1 MDNQLR
7 NLRVPI
13 NIGVVRR
20 FSLALIPVCIV
31 LSSCNHAINLSNND
45 PFEPLNRSIFKFNDA
60 LDQAVVRPTA
70 VTYKNSVPD
79 PIRSG
84 VTNLLKWLQGP
95 TIITN
100 DIMQGD
106 LKQAQSDT
114 MRFFMNT
121 TSFGLIDAA
130 ADFDM
135 NYRKEDFGQ
144 TLGLYGVPAGPFI
157 MLPFLGPSNVRDAVG
172 RIVDHFFNPFSYIG
186 SLNARL
192 PYTAS
197 KNLMTAVNFRAANF
211 DQIDDLRS
219 SSLDAYAK
227 VRTIYSQQRQAAIN
241 NGRVPVNL
249 SEKGSEEL
257 FDDHL
262 TFTQDKKIAD
272 LAPPAQKKNT
282 EPR

>member
-1 MDNQLR
+1 M
-7 NLRVPI
+7 
-13 NIGVVRR
+13 
-20 FSLALIPVCIV
+20 CIRD
-31 LSSCNHAINLSNND
+31 SSH
-45 PFEPLNRSIFKFNDA
+45 
-60 LDQAVVRPTA
+60 
-70 VTYKNSVPD
+70 
-79 PIRSG
+79 
-84 VTNLLKWLQGP
+84 
-95 TIITN
+95 
-100 DIMQGD
+100 
-106 LKQAQSDT
+106 
-114 MRFFMNT
+114 
-121 TSFGLIDAA
+121 
-130 ADFDM
+130 
-135 NYRKEDFGQ
+135 
-144 TLGLYGVPAGPFI
+144 
-157 MLPFLGPSNVRDAVG
+157 
-172 RIVDHFFNPFSYIG
+172 IG

-262 TFTQDKKIAD
+262 IFTQDKKIAD

>member
-1 MDNQLR
+1 LDNQLR

-13 NIGVVRR
+13 NISVVRR
-20 FSLALIPVCIV
+20 FSLALIPICIV
-31 LSSCNHAINLSNND
+31 LSSCNHAINWSNND

-84 VTNLLKWLQGP
+84 VTNVLKWLQGP

-121 TSFGLIDAA
+121 TSFGIIDAA

-135 NYRKEDFGQ
+135 KYRKEDFGQ
-144 TLGLYGVPAGPFI
+144 TLGLYGVPAGPYI

-172 RIVDHFFNPFSYIG
+172 RIVDHFLNPFSYIG

-249 SEKGSEEL
+249 SGKGSEEL

-272 LAPPAQKKNT
+272 LMPPDQKKNNET
-282 EPR
+282 K

>member
-1 MDNQLR
+1 MR
-7 NLRVPI
+7 NLRVRI
-13 NIGVVRR
+13 NKGVVRR

-84 VTNLLKWLQGP
+84 VTNVLKWLQGP

-135 NYRKEDFGQ
+135 KYRKEDFGQ
-144 TLGLYGVPAGPFI
+144 TLGLYGVPAGPYI
-157 MLPFLGPSNVRDAVG
+157 VLPFLGPSNVRDAVG
-172 RIVDHFFNPFSYIG
+172 RIVDHFLNPFSYIG

>member
-1 MDNQLR
+1 MR

-13 NIGVVRR
+13 NIGVARR
-20 FSLALIPVCIV
+20 FALALIPVCIV

-84 VTNLLKWLQGP
+84 VTNVLKWLQGP

-135 NYRKEDFGQ
+135 KYRKEDFGQ
-144 TLGLYGVPAGPFI
+144 TLGLYGVPAGPYI

-172 RIVDHFFNPFSYIG
+172 RIVDHFLNPFSYIG

>member
-1 MDNQLR
+1 MR
-7 NLRVPI
+7 NLCVPI
-13 NIGVVRR
+13 NLGVVRR
-20 FSLALIPVCIV
+20 LSLALIPICLG
-31 LSSCNHAINLSNND
+31 LSSCNNAVNLSNND
-45 PFEPLNRSIFKFNDA
+45 PFEPLNRTIFKFNDA
-60 LDQAVVRPTA
+60 LDQGILRPTA
-70 VTYKNSVPD
+70 ITYKNSVPG

-84 VTNLLKWLQGP
+84 VSNVLKWLQGP

-106 LKQAQSDT
+106 LKQAQSDSI
-114 MRFFMNT
+114 RFFMNS

-135 NYRKEDFGQ
+135 KYKKEDFGQ
-144 TLGLYGVPAGPFI
+144 TLGIYGIPAGPYI
-157 MLPFLGPSNVRDAVG
+157 MLPFLGPSNARDAVG

-197 KNLMTAVNFRAANF
+197 KNIMSAVNFRAENF

-219 SSLDAYAK
+219 NSLDAYAK
-227 VRTIYSQQRQAAIN
+227 VRTIYRQQRRAAIN
-241 NGRVPVNL
+241 NGHVPINL
-249 SEKGSEEL
+249 SKKGSNEL

-262 TFTQDKKIAD
+262 TFTQNKKIAD
-272 LAPPAQKKNT
+272 LVPTTQKKNT
-282 EPR
+282 GSR

>member
-1 MDNQLR
+1 MF
-7 NLRVPI
+7 V
-13 NIGVVRR
+13 
-20 FSLALIPVCIV
+20 V

-84 VTNLLKWLQGP
+84 VTNVLKWLQGP

-135 NYRKEDFGQ
+135 KYRKEDFGQ
-144 TLGLYGVPAGPFI
+144 TLGLYGVPAGPYI

-172 RIVDHFFNPFSYIG
+172 RIVDHFLNPFSYIG

-197 KNLMTAVNFRAANF
+197 KNLMTAVNFRAENF

-282 EPR
+282 EPK

>member
-1 MDNQLR
+1 MR

-20 FSLALIPVCIV
+20 FALALIPVCIV

-84 VTNLLKWLQGP
+84 VTNVLKWLQGP

-135 NYRKEDFGQ
+135 KYRKEDFGQ
-144 TLGLYGVPAGPFI
+144 TLGLYGVPAGPYI

-172 RIVDHFFNPFSYIG
+172 RIVDHFLNPFSYIG